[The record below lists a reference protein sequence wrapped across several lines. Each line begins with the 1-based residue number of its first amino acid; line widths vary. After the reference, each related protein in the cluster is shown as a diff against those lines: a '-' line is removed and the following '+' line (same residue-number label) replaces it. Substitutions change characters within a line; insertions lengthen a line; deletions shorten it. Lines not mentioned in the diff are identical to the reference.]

1 MTEKDWKA
9 IYKFCIDHRYEN
21 LSQIQKELLKI
32 VIDEANTFEEL
43 LVTATAAI
51 DANSRKDLK

>member
-21 LSQIQKELLKI
+21 LSQIQKELLKKA
-32 VIDEANTFEEL
+32 IDEANTFEEL
-43 LVTATAAI
+43 LVTAMAAI
-51 DANSRKDLK
+51 EVDDKVKR